1 MIYINVDENASRY
14 NKRKN
19 MEWDFMN
26 CLIVYASMTGN
37 TEEIAA
43 IIGEGIL
50 DGDVKT
56 VVKDILEVD
65 AKELEMYDGI
75 LLGAYTW
82 GDGDLPDEFLDFYED
97 MTNIDLSGKMTAA
110 FGSCDST
117 YENYGRAV
125 DILTER
131 LLECGAKVVHKGMK
145 IDLAPT
151 AEERKQCYQY
161 GHSFAEKL
169 RGVTGNEYIRVGVK

>member
-1 MIYINVDENASRY
+1 
-14 NKRKN
+14 

-82 GDGDLPDEFLDFYED
+82 GDGDLPDEFLDFYEE
-97 MTNIDLSGKMTAA
+97 MNTLNLTGKRAA
-110 FGSCDST
+110 VFGSCDSS
-117 YENYGRAV
+117 YEHRGGAV
-125 DILTER
+125 DHLMEKLR
-131 LLECGAKVVHKGMK
+131 ELGADIVLDELK
-145 IDLAPT
+145 IDLSPSK
-151 AEERKQCYQY
+151 EEQEQCIQF
-161 GHSFAEKL
+161 GRSFVEKSYSVL
-169 RGVTGNEYIRVGVK
+169 EAR